1 MLRNRLRLG
10 VIAAWLGVIAL
21 GCNALVPI
29 RFAFDLGLNL
39 AHARQCGHYEG
50 APVTH
55 DAGWWLLGL
64 LTGQDQTA
72 DPLRSHNGFHP
83 ALSTPCG
90 VIGTIAAFA
99 PPAAVLLAI
108 PVFKSALEL
117 PKIELGA
124 PHPAFFAAYRSRAP
138 PLA

>member
-1 MLRNRLRLG
+1 M
-10 VIAAWLGVIAL
+10 IAAWLGLIAL
-21 GCNALVPI
+21 GCNSLVPI

-55 DAGWWLLGL
+55 DANWWLLGL
-64 LTGQDQTA
+64 LAGQDQTA

-83 ALSTPCG
+83 ALNTTCG
-90 VIGTIAAFA
+90 AIGTVTGFAA
-99 PPAAVLLAI
+99 PAAVLLAM
-108 PVFKSALEL
+108 PAFKSVLEPL
-117 PKIELGA
+117 KIELGA
-124 PHPAFFAAYRSRAP
+124 PHSAFLAAYRSRAP